1 MMIIFLID
9 KFPVKIAIWVSL
21 IVDNLC
27 IPFSI
32 EWMFPFCHGGP
43 KSWMTTESFSTT
55 MVTTSMMLAAITRLG
70 YLTYGSDGP
79 FPEDLPTT
87 VMFHS
92 YVELREGPMTF
103 HKSLSG
109 FSKQN
114 PSFFG

>member
-1 MMIIFLID
+1 
-9 KFPVKIAIWVSL
+9 
-21 IVDNLC
+21 
-27 IPFSI
+27 
-32 EWMFPFCHGGP
+32 
-43 KSWMTTESFSTT
+43 
-55 MVTTSMMLAAITRLG
+55 MMLAAITRLG

-114 PSFFG
+114 PSFFWMNSMTLLTTMLLVYPHPPIPSHLWWEQPREIPNNLFWKGSADAQKIIKSSAFLTLI